1 MSPARGFWTFS
12 VTIYGAPDVEAACI
26 GLQDRFGADVNMALY
41 CLWMGDALTGETLD
55 AAIEAAEPMRTYI
68 EPLRQM
74 RRGLPRDAEDGLR
87 AAVKKAELAA
97 EKLEQ
102 DALDALAGPG
112 RRSVET
118 ARDSLRLYAARL
130 GVDVETFLEAAKP
143 LIGSIDSMSK
153 PSSRPSA

>member
-12 VTIYGAPDVEAACI
+12 VTIYGAPGVEAACI
-26 GLQDRFGADVNMALY
+26 DLQDRFGADVNMALY
-41 CLWMGDALTGETLD
+41 CLWMGDALTGEALD
-55 AAIEAAEPMRTYI
+55 AAIEAAGPMRTYI

-102 DALDALAGPG
+102 DVLDALAAPG
-112 RRSVET
+112 ARSAEASRENLRR
-118 ARDSLRLYAARL
+118 YATRL
-130 GVDVETFLEAAKP
+130 GAAEDVFLEASKP
-143 LIGSIDSMSK
+143 LVTNTIT
-153 PSSRPSA
+153 